1 MTNPAANGGSEN
13 SINDDES
20 DYGSEFS
27 PEEEEILLDLVSGQ
41 QQVETEDNP
50 IVPEIEHDYE
60 KTLRI
65 PRTVGRESKS
75 PLFQAARAAEEVA
88 EQINR
93 SVRNDVFSDCKILNL
108 KS

>member
-1 MTNPAANGGSEN
+1 MSSPAANGGSEN
-13 SINDDES
+13 SINDEES

-27 PEEEEILLDLVSGQ
+27 PEEEVILLDLVSGQ
-41 QQVETEDNP
+41 QQVEIEDNP
-50 IVPEIEHDYE
+50 VVPQIEHDDE

-65 PRTVGRESKS
+65 PRTVGRDSKS

-88 EQINR
+88 KQISR
-93 SVRNDVFSDCKILNL
+93 SVKNGGFSDCKFFNR